1 MHESAG
7 DEPEE
12 QDEGSGSAS
21 GGRSKPLRRPVAPQS
36 SLGADSFPTVLET
49 IPTDDRDDDQ
59 DKVDNHMKYEYKKQ
73 HILVVSEKSHQS
85 LPQEAT
91 RNNRTEV

>member
-21 GGRSKPLRRPVAPQS
+21 GGRSKPLRRPVAPRS
-36 SLGADSFPTVLET
+36 SLGTDSFDAALET
-49 IPTDDRDDDQ
+49 IPADDWDDDQ
-59 DKVDNHMKYEYKKQ
+59 DEVLKIMLRQPHDLGCWGKHQKHRAKPQNVKY
-73 HILVVSEKSHQS
+73 
-85 LPQEAT
+85 
-91 RNNRTEV
+91 